1 MMSQILLNLARH
13 AKNAGAARISI
24 DIWRAG
30 RLVVIDFAD
39 DGPGIPLEH
48 WNNLFLAFR
57 GKQRSGSGLG
67 LAIPHDLAVAQG
79 GTLKLTRW
87 TEDGSEIMLEI
98 PMEMFSS
105 GR

>member
-1 MMSQILLNLARH
+1 MMSQILLNLARY

-30 RLVVIDFAD
+30 RLVVIYIAD
-39 DGPGIPLEH
+39 GGPGIPLEH
-48 WNNLFLAFR
+48 WNSLFLAFR
-57 GKQRSGSGLG
+57 SKQRSGSGLG

-79 GTLKLTRW
+79 GALKLTRS
-87 TEDGSEIMLEI
+87 TEDGSEFMLEI